1 MIPQRNISLIANKL
15 VTAGGRRI
23 PEAIIERDYVLAWF
37 LTGLA
42 GHPLRD
48 VLAFKGGTALRRCWF
63 EDYRFSEDLDFTLT
77 RPITLEA
84 ILAGLNEIFAT
95 VEAACG
101 LRIAFDR
108 EDRHGHQNSHTFYLR
123 YQGPLPAPNDV
134 KVDITINEVLCFP
147 LQDRPILRTYDSFDD
162 LPEGPTVK
170 VYAIE
175 EIVVEKLLAL
185 SDRARNEPR
194 DLYDLWHLL
203 GSTDLRI
210 AQMRTALD
218 AKLALRQRSIAGMEQ
233 AIAAKEDRLRRL
245 WVARLSHQMNDLP
258 PFDDVFREVLR
269 AVRAADLPK
278 AEG

>member
-1 MIPQRNISLIANKL
+1 MIPQRNISLISNTL
-15 VTAGGRRI
+15 MTAGGRRI
-23 PEAIIERDYVLAWF
+23 PEAVIERDYVLAWF

-63 EDYRFSEDLDFTLT
+63 GDHRFSEDLDFSLIC
-77 RPITLEA
+77 PIPFEE
-84 ILAGLNEIFAT
+84 ILVGLNEIFANI
-95 VEAACG
+95 EAESG
-101 LRIAFDR
+101 LQIAFDR
-108 EDRHGHQNSHTFYLR
+108 KDRHGHQNSHTFYLR
-123 YQGPLPAPNDV
+123 YQGPLPAASDV
-134 KVDITINEVLCFP
+134 KVDITIDEVLCFP
-147 LQDRPILRTYDSFDD
+147 LQDRPIQRIYDSFDD

-170 VYAIE
+170 VYALE

-194 DLYDLWHLL
+194 DLYDLWYLF
-203 GSTDLRI
+203 GSTELRV
-210 AQMRTALD
+210 AEMRAELD
-218 AKLALRQRSIAGMEQ
+218 AKLALRQRVIAGMEQ

-245 WVARLSHQMNDLP
+245 WTARLAHQMSQLP

-278 AEG
+278 VGS